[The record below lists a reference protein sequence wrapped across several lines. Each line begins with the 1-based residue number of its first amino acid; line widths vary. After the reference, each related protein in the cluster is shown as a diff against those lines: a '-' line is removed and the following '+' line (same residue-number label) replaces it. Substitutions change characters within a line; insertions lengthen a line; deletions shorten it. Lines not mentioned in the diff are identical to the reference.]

1 MKNLLTEILMSRA
14 RKEFAQG
21 VESFFMPIPVFGGL
35 LIKLGNTYQKATIP
49 VTLQRNSEERD
60 ETDVYRTHFLQK
72 DSTGKYRGYRSV
84 AANLGNILFMPTKSF
99 TDCFGNKITAWEPLQ
114 ANGNTLLVLLTNILN
129 GKIDIPRD
137 YTINDFIPDYDEEL
151 KFEIIFVNSLDEY
164 EALYETIDN
173 SASGKSKSDN
183 YTSVLGGFGLLD
195 VTTGKSDL
203 VKWTQTDM
211 DRPLGLIDNCP
222 VPKKVQDMA
231 KTFSQY
237 QDIIKNVDPRTS
249 SIIKYSHSW
258 NAVFRA
264 LCLDMTS
271 LHLKGEAP
279 YYDEFLDELLKK
291 IDAISDGD
299 VLQYWQ
305 DNLSFGKTKKSNIIS
320 QMSDKDISKWMMSD
334 RENTSV
340 FKLRLNV
347 VDWIL
352 WELFAVDSADWG
364 HRNVRVRDVYVKGGN
379 DILGGKSRG
388 VHMYKLLN
396 ILRMAFIYS
405 MKIGIEKVFTL
416 NDLFDWATVN
426 LGVNLANIENAC
438 DLEKIGSVAK
448 KGRTIAP
455 RVILKEYIYS

>member
-1 MKNLLTEILMSRA
+1 
-14 RKEFAQG
+14 
-21 VESFFMPIPVFGGL
+21 
-35 LIKLGNTYQKATIP
+35 LGTTTSKWQYFI
-49 VTLQRNSEERD
+49 S
-60 ETDVYRTHFLQK
+60 
-72 DSTGKYRGYRSV
+72 
-84 AANLGNILFMPTKSF
+84 
-99 TDCFGNKITAWEPLQ
+99 
-114 ANGNTLLVLLTNILN
+114 ILN
-129 GKIDIPRD
+129 GKIDIPKD
-137 YTINDFIPDYDEEL
+137 YTINDFVPDYDEEL
-151 KFEIIFVNSLDEY
+151 RFEIIFVNSLDEY

-379 DILGGKSRG
+379 DILGGKSRS

-426 LGVNLANIENAC
+426 LGLTLANIDNAC

-448 KGRTIAP
+448 KGRTVAA
-455 RVILKEYIYS
+455 RVTLKEHIYS